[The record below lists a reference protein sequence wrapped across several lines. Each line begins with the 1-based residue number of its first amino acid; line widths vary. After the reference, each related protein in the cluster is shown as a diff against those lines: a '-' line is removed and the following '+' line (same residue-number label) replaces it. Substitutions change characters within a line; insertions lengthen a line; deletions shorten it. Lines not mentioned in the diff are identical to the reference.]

1 MTFERFA
8 TGNCTDPA
16 VPEEVGLD
24 PTGKAV
30 PAVFS
35 LGPNTLS
42 YRATYNGDSNYDPSA
57 VSKCEPVCALNFTKS
72 Q

>member
-1 MTFERFA
+1 VSE
-8 TGNCTDPA
+8 N
-16 VPEEVGLD
+16 VNLD
-24 PTGKAV
+24 GTGKALSS
-30 PAVFS
+30 VFS

-57 VSKCEPVCALNFTKS
+57 ASECELVCARNFTTS

>member
-1 MTFERFA
+1 VTETA
-8 TGNCTDPA
+8 N
-16 VPEEVGLD
+16 LD
-24 PTGKAV
+24 ATGKALSS
-30 PAVFS
+30 VFS

-57 VSKCEPVCALNFTKS
+57 ASKCEPVCALNFTTS